1 MTLPGHLRAWAR
13 LLALALV
20 TGGFASYAAIVTA
33 FGTDD
38 VERLRRR
45 GVLFRRWCATVL
57 KVLGIRLLSRGRCPE
72 SASLVIA
79 NHLSYLDV
87 MVLGADVP
95 MVFVAKSEVAAWPVV
110 GPLCSFVGTLYID
123 RSSRAGLPAVTNSVA
138 NLMAAGIR
146 VMVFPEGTTTT
157 GDQLLPFRPAL
168 LQPAIDQAAAVAC
181 ATLLYETP
189 PGSVPAQSSVCWV
202 GDAPFAPHVYEFL
215 GLPSIDAHVVWTDGV
230 LKEAS
235 RRELAARAH
244 GVIKNELETLRDK
257 RARQSAGACDTVVPC
272 P

>member
-1 MTLPGHLRAWAR
+1 MTPLGHLRAWGR
-13 LLALALV
+13 LLMLALV

-45 GVLFRRWCATVL
+45 GVLFRKWCRTVL
-57 KVLGIRLLSRGRCPE
+57 RVAGIRLKPRGRCPE
-72 SASLVIA
+72 SASLIIA

-87 MVLGADVP
+87 MVLGAEVP
-95 MVFVAKSEVAAWPVV
+95 MVFVAKSEVASWPLI
-110 GPLCSFVGTLYID
+110 GPLCAFVGTLFID
-123 RSSRAGLPAVTNSVA
+123 RSSKAGLPAVTNSVA

-146 VMVFPEGTTTT
+146 VMVFPEGTTTA

-168 LQPAIDQAAAVAC
+168 LQPAIDQRAAVAC

-202 GDAPFAPHVYEFL
+202 GDAPFAPHVYGLL
-215 GLPSIDAHVVWTDGV
+215 GLRWIDAHVIWTVDV
-230 LKEAS
+230 LKENS

-244 GVIKNELETLRDK
+244 GVILRELEALRNING
-257 RARQSAGACDTVVPC
+257 RQSAGACDTVVPC

>member
-1 MTLPGHLRAWAR
+1 MTPIGHLRAWAR
-13 LLALALV
+13 LLVLALV

-33 FGTDD
+33 FGMDD

-45 GVLFRRWCATVL
+45 GALFRKWCRTVL
-57 KVLGIRLLSRGRCPE
+57 RVAGIRLLPRGRCPE

-87 MVLGADVP
+87 MVLGAETP
-95 MVFVAKSEVAAWPVV
+95 MVFVAKSEVASWPAI
-110 GPLCSFVGTLYID
+110 GPLCTFVGTLYID
-123 RSSRAGLPAVTNSVA
+123 RSSRAGLPAVANSVA

-146 VMVFPEGTTTT
+146 VMVFPEGTTTA
-157 GDQLLPFRPAL
+157 GDRLLPFRPAL
-168 LQPAIDQAAAVAC
+168 LQPAIDQGAAVAC

-189 PGSVPAQSSVCWV
+189 PGSTPAQSSVCWV
-202 GDAPFAPHVYEFL
+202 GDAPFAPHVYGFL

-230 LKEAS
+230 LKENT
-235 RRELAARAH
+235 RRELAERAH
-244 GVIKNELETLRDK
+244 GVISRELEALRDRK
-257 RARQSAGACDTVVPC
+257 ARQGAGACDTVVPC

>member
-1 MTLPGHLRAWAR
+1 MTPLGHLRAWIR
-13 LLALALV
+13 LLMLAVV
-20 TGGFASYAAIVTA
+20 TGGFVSFAAIVTA
-33 FGTDD
+33 FAKDD
-38 VERLRRR
+38 VDRLRRR
-45 GVLFRRWCATVL
+45 GVLFRRWCQATL
-57 KVLGIRLLSRGRCPE
+57 KVLGVRLRARGRCPE

-95 MVFVAKSEVAAWPVV
+95 MVFVAKSEVASWPLV

-123 RSSRAGLPAVTNSVA
+123 RTSRAGLPAVANSVA

-146 VMVFPEGTTTT
+146 VMVFPEGTTTA

-168 LQPAIDQAAAVAC
+168 LQPAIDQGAAVAC
-181 ATLLYETP
+181 ATLMYETP
-189 PGSVPAQSSVCWV
+189 PGSIPAQASVCWV
-202 GDAPFAPHVYEFL
+202 GDAPFMPHVYGFF

-230 LKEAS
+230 LKEKS
-235 RRELAARAH
+235 RRDLAARAH
-244 GVIKNELETLRDK
+244 GVIAGELDALRN
-257 RARQSAGACDTVVPC
+257 RSRQSAGACDTVVPC

>member
-1 MTLPGHLRAWAR
+1 MTPLGHLRAWAR
-13 LLALALV
+13 LLMLALV
-20 TGGFASYAAIVTA
+20 TGGFASFAAIVTA
-33 FGTDD
+33 FGMDD

-45 GVLFRRWCATVL
+45 GVLFRRWCQTVL
-57 KVLGIRLLSRGRCPE
+57 KVLGIRLNPRGRCPE

-95 MVFVAKSEVAAWPVV
+95 MVFVAKSEVASWPVV

-123 RSSRAGLPAVTNSVA
+123 RTSRAGLPAVTNSVA

-146 VMVFPEGTTTT
+146 VMVFPEGTTTV

-168 LQPAIDQAAAVAC
+168 LQPAIDQGAAVAC
-181 ATLLYETP
+181 ATLMYETP
-189 PGSVPAQSSVCWV
+189 PGSIPAQASVCWV
-202 GDAPFAPHVYEFL
+202 GDAPFAPHVYGFL
-215 GLPSIDAHVVWTDGV
+215 GLPSIDAHVVWADGV
-230 LKEAS
+230 LKEKS
-235 RRELAARAH
+235 RRELATRAH
-244 GVIKNELETLRDK
+244 GVIASELEALRDRK
-257 RARQSAGACDTVVPC
+257 GGQRAGACDTVVPC